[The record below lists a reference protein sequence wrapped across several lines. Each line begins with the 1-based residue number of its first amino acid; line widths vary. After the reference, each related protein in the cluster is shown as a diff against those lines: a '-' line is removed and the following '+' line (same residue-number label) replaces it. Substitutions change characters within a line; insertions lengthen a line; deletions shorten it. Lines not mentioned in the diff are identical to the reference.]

1 MDDLIYILIGIG
13 WVIFGLYKNYQ
24 KQVKKQQTSVK
35 NVTVEDQQPSRVKD
49 IFEQLFPVDE
59 YISAND
65 ENQSQEIITTE
76 IESLENEVVY
86 EKYNRDVKTNIINE
100 HKKTSRIFEEE
111 AKEENTI
118 IADFD
123 IRKAIIYSM
132 ILERRYS

>member
-13 WVIFGLYKNYQ
+13 WVVFGLYKNYQ

-35 NVTVEDQQPSRVKD
+35 SITEEDQPSRVKD
-49 IFEQLFPVDE
+49 IFEQLFPVEEYNNTKDE
-59 YISAND
+59 S
-65 ENQSQEIITTE
+65 QSQEVISTE

-86 EKYNRDVKTNIINE
+86 EKYNKEVKTNIIKE
-100 HKKTSRIFEEE
+100 HKKTERIFEEE
-111 AKEENTI
+111 VNEENTI
-118 IADFD
+118 LTDFD

>member
-13 WVIFGLYKNYQ
+13 WVVFGLYKNYQ

-35 NVTVEDQQPSRVKD
+35 SITEEDQPSRVKD
-49 IFEQLFPVDE
+49 IFEQLFPVEE
-59 YISAND
+59 YNNTKV
-65 ENQSQEIITTE
+65 ENQSQEVISTE

-86 EKYNRDVKTNIINE
+86 EKYNIEVKTNIIKE
-100 HKKTSRIFEEE
+100 HKKTERIFEEE
-111 AKEENTI
+111 VNEENTI
-118 IADFD
+118 LTDFD

>member
-13 WVIFGLYKNYQ
+13 WVVFGLYKNYQ

-35 NVTVEDQQPSRVKD
+35 SITEEDQPSRVKD
-49 IFEQLFPVDE
+49 IFEQLFPVEEYNNTKDE
-59 YISAND
+59 S
-65 ENQSQEIITTE
+65 QSQEVISTE

-86 EKYNRDVKTNIINE
+86 EKYNIEVKTNIIKE
-100 HKKTSRIFEEE
+100 HKKTERIFEEE
-111 AKEENTI
+111 VNEENTI
-118 IADFD
+118 LTDFD

>member
-13 WVIFGLYKNYQ
+13 WVVFGLYKNYQ

-35 NVTVEDQQPSRVKD
+35 SITEEDQPSRVKD
-49 IFEQLFPVDE
+49 IFEQLFPVEEYNNTKDE
-59 YISAND
+59 S
-65 ENQSQEIITTE
+65 QSQEVISTE

-86 EKYNRDVKTNIINE
+86 EKYNKEVKTNIIKEN
-100 HKKTSRIFEEE
+100 KKTERIFEEE
-111 AKEENTI
+111 VNEENTI
-118 IADFD
+118 LTDFD